1 MEQVGYDTYCNLLD
15 EVMKEMQGIEVEEE
29 PDIQIDMN
37 ISSYIPDEYIF
48 ESSQKIEVY
57 QNIALCKTEEDI
69 QNVLDEVLDRYG
81 ETPRELN
88 NLIEVSRIKM
98 MCKEKYIIK
107 VSQRGKNI
115 VFTFNN
121 KKFDLSIIEKLLKIY
136 ENKIKFSPGNP
147 YITLQVSSA
156 ENDILIKEVKEFI
169 NNI

>member
-107 VSQRGKNI
+107 VTSVHAKPLKSDFRHTKLEQRGFVGNI
-115 VFTFNN
+115 
-121 KKFDLSIIEKLLKIY
+121 
-136 ENKIKFSPGNP
+136 
-147 YITLQVSSA
+147 
-156 ENDILIKEVKEFI
+156 
-169 NNI
+169 

>member
-15 EVMKEMQGIEVEEE
+15 EIMKEMQGIEVEEE

>member
-136 ENKIKFSPGNP
+136 RNKIKFSPGNP

>member
-98 MCKEKYIIK
+98 MCKENHIIK

>member
-15 EVMKEMQGIEVEEE
+15 EVMKEMQGIEVEEQ

-98 MCKEKYIIK
+98 MCKEKNIIK

>member
-15 EVMKEMQGIEVEEE
+15 EVMKEMQGIEVEEQ

>member
-15 EVMKEMQGIEVEEE
+15 EVMKEMQGIEVEEQ

-88 NLIEVSRIKM
+88 NLIDVSRIKM
-98 MCKEKYIIK
+98 MCKEKHIIK

-121 KKFDLSIIEKLLKIY
+121 KKFDLSIVEKLLKIY
-136 ENKIKFSPGNP
+136 GNKIKFSTGNP

>member
-15 EVMKEMQGIEVEEE
+15 EVMKERQGIEVEEQ

>member
-15 EVMKEMQGIEVEEE
+15 EVMKEMQGIEVEEQ

-98 MCKEKYIIK
+98 MCKEKHIIK
-107 VSQRGKNI
+107 VSKRVKR
-115 VFTFNN
+115 
-121 KKFDLSIIEKLLKIY
+121 IY
-136 ENKIKFSPGNP
+136 K
-147 YITLQVSSA
+147 
-156 ENDILIKEVKEFI
+156 
-169 NNI
+169 

>member
-69 QNVLDEVLDRYG
+69 QNIHVMSEYNFDNATE
-81 ETPRELN
+81 
-88 NLIEVSRIKM
+88 SR
-98 MCKEKYIIK
+98 
-107 VSQRGKNI
+107 
-115 VFTFNN
+115 
-121 KKFDLSIIEKLLKIY
+121 
-136 ENKIKFSPGNP
+136 
-147 YITLQVSSA
+147 SA
-156 ENDILIKEVKEFI
+156 AAGAAGGAAGAAGGAAGGAAASK
-169 NNI
+169 

>member
-136 ENKIKFSPGNP
+136 GNKIKFSTGNP

>member
-115 VFTFNN
+115 VFTFN

>member
-15 EVMKEMQGIEVEEE
+15 EVMKEMQGIEVEEQ

-136 ENKIKFSPGNP
+136 RNKIKFSPGNP

>member
-15 EVMKEMQGIEVEEE
+15 EIMKEMQGIEVEEQ

-121 KKFDLSIIEKLLKIY
+121 KKFDLSIVEKLLKIY
-136 ENKIKFSPGNP
+136 GNKIKFSTGNP

>member
-15 EVMKEMQGIEVEEE
+15 EVMKEIQGIEVEEE

-98 MCKEKYIIK
+98 MCKEKHIIK
-107 VSQRGKNI
+107 VSQREKNI

-136 ENKIKFSPGNP
+136 RNKIKFSPGNP